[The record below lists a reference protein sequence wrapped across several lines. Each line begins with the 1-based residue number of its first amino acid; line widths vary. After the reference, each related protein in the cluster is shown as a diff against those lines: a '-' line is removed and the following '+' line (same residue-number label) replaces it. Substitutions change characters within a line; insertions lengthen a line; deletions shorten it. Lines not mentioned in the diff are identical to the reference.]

1 MTLGKASWHEVSSGW
16 NSYLFLER
24 RGDQSLEKAICHPSS
39 VGHPPPPP
47 FPITGKTVVGICGKR
62 GVRYHNSRSKAC
74 EQTGRLLWDYL
85 LLFFPPWSKEAPFC
99 SDSYNPRSLLCPKQ
113 CHGTGT
119 ADSSHRHNPARF
131 HLYVFQNASPE
142 NEFQKGETL
151 NHFLLLKIKIKVI

>member
-1 MTLGKASWHEVSSGW
+1 MTLGKASRHEVSPGW

-62 GVRYHNSRSKAC
+62 GVQYHNSRSKAC

-85 LLFFPPWSKEAPFC
+85 LLFLPPMVKKKLHFAVTHTIPVRFFVQSSVMGLGQLTLPTDTTLPGSTCMSSKM
-99 SDSYNPRSLLCPKQ
+99 
-113 CHGTGT
+113 
-119 ADSSHRHNPARF
+119 RHQRMSF
-131 HLYVFQNASPE
+131 RKERL
-142 NEFQKGETL
+142 
-151 NHFLLLKIKIKVI
+151 